1 MEMNQE
7 ERGIMK
13 EELVRKTIKGDEE
26 YYAQEDVIWRSIRG
40 IGEIFRHLNN
50 PNFKNIWTFSLAY
63 LIAISFLLQGI
74 LFFSLSY
81 PFFININSDTL
92 FQIPIIIF
100 ILCEVIFI
108 FVIGAKILLGLI
120 RFLKTKKFYYIIAFV
135 ISLVAIMFL
144 LFLVTGRL
152 FQILQ

>member
-1 MEMNQE
+1 MNQE